1 MRILVLGSGGREHA
15 IISTLR
21 RTSLQKDLELYCLPG
36 NAGIAQDA
44 TCLPISVDDHAAL
57 AGFAESEAIDFTFVG
72 PEAPLAAGVV
82 DYFQSRGL
90 RIVGPDAA
98 AAKLEASKVM
108 AKDFMARHHV
118 PTANYRVANSL
129 EEAMATLESGAFG
142 GVADP
147 IVIKADGL
155 AAGKGVVVAG
165 SRAEAATAVEDLIS
179 GKRVG
184 TEAAHRL
191 VIEEA
196 LPGTE
201 VSVLLFADGR
211 SYKVM
216 PPARDHKRIGEND
229 TGPNTGGMGAVTEVN
244 LLEAATLERIEREII
259 VPTLRG
265 AEQEGFRF
273 KGILFIGIMLTP
285 KGPKVLEYNVRFGD
299 PETQAIL
306 VRLESD
312 LAFIFESILNGSLGD
327 VDVCWSAEASAC
339 VVLASQG
346 YPGKYETG
354 VPISGLA
361 VAANKSRVHLF
372 HAGTALG
379 ESGSFVTA
387 GGRVLGVTATGND
400 LNGALNA
407 CYDAI
412 NEIRWRG
419 MQYRRDIG
427 RVKAASMP

>member
-1 MRILVLGSGGREHA
+1 
-15 IISTLR
+15 
-21 RTSLQKDLELYCLPG
+21 
-36 NAGIAQDA
+36 
-44 TCLPISVDDHAAL
+44 
-57 AGFAESEAIDFTFVG
+57 
-72 PEAPLAAGVV
+72 
-82 DYFQSRGL
+82 
-90 RIVGPDAA
+90 
-98 AAKLEASKVM
+98 
-108 AKDFMARHHV
+108 
-118 PTANYRVANSL
+118 
-129 EEAMATLESGAFG
+129 
-142 GVADP
+142 
-147 IVIKADGL
+147 
-155 AAGKGVVVAG
+155 
-165 SRAEAATAVEDLIS
+165 
-179 GKRVG
+179 
-184 TEAAHRL
+184 
-191 VIEEA
+191 
-196 LPGTE
+196 
-201 VSVLLFADGR
+201 
-211 SYKVM
+211 
-216 PPARDHKRIGEND
+216 
-229 TGPNTGGMGAVTEVN
+229 MGAVTEAN